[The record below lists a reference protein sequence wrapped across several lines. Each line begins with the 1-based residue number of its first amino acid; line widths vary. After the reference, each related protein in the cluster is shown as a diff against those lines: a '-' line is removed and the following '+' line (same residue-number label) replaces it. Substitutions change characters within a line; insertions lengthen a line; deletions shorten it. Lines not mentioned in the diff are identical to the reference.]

1 MSIKQPKP
9 LQIRLPFKVPR
20 PNKTTPNVRVCG
32 ICGKNDSKYTCPRCN
47 VAYCS
52 LDCFKNESHAQCS
65 EPFYKTTVLDSIS
78 ADPKAG
84 LEEKRAMMEMLR
96 RFEEAEA
103 EGGNGLEELESE
115 DEEDDLITRLQG
127 VDIDSLDSNEL
138 FKLLPS
144 KHRDAFIQAL
154 QNPDSEEAQALLESA
169 SGELIPQAPDVLPW
183 WESEEALDGGENE
196 RREDKV
202 EPEPNLIPQEILLG
216 IKPPEG
222 VGRKLVYNAISIGI
236 AYIHALLS
244 FRLPSLSSTHLASQ
258 DLETLDIR
266 TCLGELVPFLVDPKS
281 TVRYESIGSA
291 WGNVW
296 ESIGS
301 EMSTPPST
309 QTLQQL
315 LSIISPLLHPP
326 ITTPS
331 YPKLFLILSDIY
343 HLYTIPPGKVGAAV
357 PRKLAFYVKALEQL
371 ERREWLELENGIRKE
386 LDKLEQEED
395 QENKVDVKKDNE
407 QLKIV

>member
-32 ICGKNDSKYTCPRCN
+32 ICRKNDSKYTCPRCN

-84 LEEKRAMMEMLR
+84 LEEKRGMMEMLR

>member
-1 MSIKQPKP
+1 MTIKQPKP
-9 LQIRLPFKVPR
+9 LQIRLPFRVPR
-20 PNKTTPNVRVCG
+20 PNKTTTDVRVCG
-32 ICGKNDSKYTCPRCN
+32 ICRKNDSKYTCPRCN

-96 RFEEAEA
+96 RFEETEA

-115 DEEDDLITRLQG
+115 YEEDELITRLQG
-127 VDIDSLDSNEL
+127 IDIDSLDSNEL
-138 FKLLPS
+138 FKLLPP

-154 QNPDSEEAQALLESA
+154 QNPDSEEAKVLLESA
-169 SGELIPQAPDVLPW
+169 SNELIPQGPDLLPW
-183 WESEEALDGGENE
+183 WESEEALDDGENE
-196 RREDKV
+196 SGEDKV
-202 EPEPNLIPQEILLG
+202 EPEPGLIPQELLLG

-236 AYIHALLS
+236 AYIHTLLS
-244 FRLPSLSSTHLASQ
+244 FRLPSLSPTHLASQ
-258 DLETLDIR
+258 DLETLDIK
-266 TCLGELVPFLVDPKS
+266 TCLGELVPFLFDPKS

-291 WGNVW
+291 WGAVW
-296 ESIGS
+296 EFIGS
-301 EMSTPPST
+301 EMSSPPST
-309 QTLQQL
+309 QILQQL
-315 LSIISPLLHPP
+315 LSIICSLVHPP

-331 YPKLFLILSDIY
+331 YPKLLLILSDIY
-343 HLYTIPPGKVGAAV
+343 HLYTIPPGKLGAAV

-371 ERREWLELENGIRKE
+371 ERSEWLELENGIRKE
-386 LDKLEQEED
+386 LDKLEQEENR
-395 QENKVDVKKDNE
+395 ENQVDVKKDNE

>member
-20 PNKTTPNVRVCG
+20 PKKSIPDVRVCG
-32 ICGKNDSKYTCPRCN
+32 ICRKNDSKYTCPRCN

-103 EGGNGLEELESE
+103 KGGNGLEELESE
-115 DEEDDLITRLQG
+115 DEEDELINRLQE

-138 FKLLPS
+138 FKLLPP

-154 QNPDSEEAQALLESA
+154 QNPDSEETRALLESA
-169 SGELIPQAPDVLPW
+169 SGGLIPQAPDVLPW
-183 WESEEALDGGENE
+183 WESEEILDDGGNENE
-196 RREDKV
+196 RNKV
-202 EPEPNLIPQEILLG
+202 EPEPSLIPQEILLG

-222 VGRKLVYNAISIGI
+222 VGQKLVYNAIAIGI
-236 AYIHALLS
+236 AYVHTLLS
-244 FRLPSLSSTHLASQ
+244 FRLPSLSPTHLTSQ
-258 DLETLDIR
+258 DLETLDIK
-266 TCLGELVPFLVDPKS
+266 TSLGELVPFLVVPKS

-296 ESIGS
+296 EAIGS
-301 EMSTPPST
+301 EISSPPST
-309 QTLQQL
+309 EILRQL

-331 YPKLFLILSDIY
+331 YPKLLLILSDIY

-371 ERREWLELENGIRKE
+371 ERREWLELETGIRKE
-386 LDKLEQEED
+386 LDKLEREDD
-395 QENKVDVKKDNE
+395 QEIQFDEKKDNE
-407 QLKIV
+407 KLKIV

>member
-20 PNKTTPNVRVCG
+20 PNNTTPNVRVCG
-32 ICGKNDSKYTCPRCN
+32 ICRKNDSKYTCPRCN

-115 DEEDDLITRLQG
+115 DEEDELITRLQG

-196 RREDKV
+196 SREDKV

-266 TCLGELVPFLVDPKS
+266 TCLGELVPFLADPKS

-326 ITTPS
+326 ITTPA

-395 QENKVDVKKDNE
+395 QENQVDVKKDNE

>member
-1 MSIKQPKP
+1 M
-9 LQIRLPFKVPR
+9 
-20 PNKTTPNVRVCG
+20 
-32 ICGKNDSKYTCPRCN
+32 
-47 VAYCS
+47 
-52 LDCFKNESHAQCS
+52 
-65 EPFYKTTVLDSIS
+65 
-78 ADPKAG
+78 
-84 LEEKRAMMEMLR
+84 
-96 RFEEAEA
+96 
-103 EGGNGLEELESE
+103 
-115 DEEDDLITRLQG
+115 
-127 VDIDSLDSNEL
+127 
-138 FKLLPS
+138 
-144 KHRDAFIQAL
+144 
-154 QNPDSEEAQALLESA
+154 
-169 SGELIPQAPDVLPW
+169 
-183 WESEEALDGGENE
+183 
-196 RREDKV
+196 
-202 EPEPNLIPQEILLG
+202 
-216 IKPPEG
+216 
-222 VGRKLVYNAISIGI
+222 YNAISIGI